1 MVTRIYSG
9 FLAKVAQTYTSRETI
24 SRFSIFA
31 FRISI
36 FRPLRRR
43 GIVQLGLLALLFTVC
58 LRYSRAAG
66 PIGQERDAP
75 AKAGETP
82 TGRGRLPALRPT
94 EASVYVVLWFDT
106 EDYILPQSDD
116 AAKRVA
122 EILSREGVHATFKV
136 VGEKGRTLERRVR
149 RDVIEALAQ
158 HEIGYHSN
166 THSQHPTVA
175 EYESRLDWE
184 EGAVEFTRRERP
196 GFEDV
201 RRIFGKAPTCYG
213 QPGSSW
219 APQVFP
225 ALKSWG
231 VKVYLD
237 DALQVGL
244 EGKPFWYGGLLNIF
258 NIKAG
263 SDLRPNDDWSNLDQ
277 AKANFKATYDQLSP
291 LGGVVSIYFHPCEF
305 IHREFWDAVN
315 FAKGANPPR
324 EAWQQPPMKSSQE
337 IERDFSYLE
346 GLVHYMKSFPHV
358 RFITA
363 SEALGVMPDK
373 AQGHKFSASEIGEI
387 AGQVTSEVS
396 FQVHRD
402 YALTASEQFELLN
415 DFVAR
420 AVRNQPTEPLMLR
433 GTPYGPGLSSAE
445 LRNNVEVTWS
455 QFSRSVLDVAGFLE
469 ANAQI
474 PNVVWLGSTPVPPE
488 SYLVALAQTT
498 RALLTKSAPPDSVA
512 LRPAHLAAARYVA
525 DDSPALWDWIIFPE
539 GFDAPQLMTLAKLQA
554 WTLKP
559 ALLAVGR

>member
-9 FLAKVAQTYTSRETI
+9 FLGEVARTYTSRETI

-31 FRISI
+31 FRVSM
-36 FRPLRRR
+36 FRPPRRK
-43 GIVQLGLLALLFTVC
+43 GFVQLALLVLLFSAC
-58 LRYSRAAG
+58 FSQGWAAG
-66 PIGQERDAP
+66 P
-75 AKAGETP
+75 AGRIPRATANEAP
-82 TGRGRLPALRPT
+82 TGAAMLPAPTPT
-94 EASVYVVLWFDT
+94 EASVYIVLWFDT

-122 EILSREGVHATFKV
+122 EVLSREGVRATFKV
-136 VGEKGRTLERRVR
+136 VGEKARTLARRGR

-158 HEIGYHSN
+158 QEIGYHSN

-184 EGAVEFTRRERP
+184 EGAAEFTRRERP
-196 GFEDV
+196 GFEDA

-277 AKANFKATYDQLSP
+277 AKANFKATYDQLSSS
-291 LGGVVSIYFHPCEF
+291 GGVVSIYFHPCEF

-324 EAWQQPPMKSSQE
+324 AAWQQPPMKSAQE
-337 IERDFSYLE
+337 IERDFSYLQ
-346 GLVHYMKSFPHV
+346 GLVHYMNSFPRV

-373 AQGHKFSASEIGEI
+373 AQEHKFSASEIGEI
-387 AGQVTSEVS
+387 ASQVSSEVS
-396 FQVHRD
+396 FQVRPD
-402 YALTASEQFELLN
+402 YALSASEVFELLN

-420 AVRNQPTEPLMLR
+420 AVRKQPTEPLLLR

-445 LRNNVEVTWS
+445 LTDSVQVPWS

-469 ANAQI
+469 ANGQI
-474 PNVVWLGSTPVPPE
+474 PNVVWLGSTPLPPE

-498 RALLTKSAPPDSVA
+498 RALLTTSAPPDSVA
-512 LRPAHLAAARYVA
+512 LLPAHLAAARYVA
-525 DDSPALWDWIIFPE
+525 DDSPKLWDWPIFPQ
-539 GFDAPQLMTLAKLQA
+539 GFDAPQLMALAKLQA

-559 ALLAVGR
+559 AVLGR